1 MKRKKENGTPKG
13 SPTEREVKWKVE
25 NKQFSVF
32 RFPFSVLLVLFL
44 SLEAFPLL
52 AQSIGNVQMDEANL
66 YAMTKQMGQFIR
78 RFNYEEDQFGNQ
90 INPKD
95 PSYRNTEKRRQS
107 MAILFDQQTY
117 GNQPDLQ
124 RYFIEDVTSN
134 DSTFMTFLGGRW
146 YSEVSAS
153 FKYKG
158 KNVSII
164 MILGVEKEGLG
175 SKWVLNN
182 IYFSEFNKLFPTG
195 EIAEKEKHFLHP
207 MSHELDFMNI
217 YKIFKEPEVI
227 EYYASKR
234 FEPDYLTLFFYEIKK
249 GNLVFQE
256 VESVK
261 FHVFQIKDWYFE
273 VSWFNRMGSNSGWLI
288 SNLIYISEKEKKDL
302 IKFYEP

>member
-1 MKRKKENGTPKG
+1 MSKK
-13 SPTEREVKWKVE
+13 
-25 NKQFSVF
+25 
-32 RFPFSVLLVLFL
+32 LLILVLALCFM
-44 SLEAFPLL
+44 AAPMQ
-52 AQSIGNVQMDEANL
+52 AQSLGDVQFDEANL

-78 RFNYEEDQFGNQ
+78 RFNYEEDQFGYK

-95 PSYRNTEKRRQS
+95 PSYRNKDKRQQS
-107 MAILFDQQTY
+107 LAILFDQETY

-124 RYFIEDVTSN
+124 RFFIEDVTTT

-146 YSEVSAS
+146 YSEVSAT

-158 KNVSII
+158 KDANVI
-164 MILGVEKEGLG
+164 MILGVEQEGLG

-182 IYFSEFNKLFPTG
+182 IYFSEFNKLFPNG
-195 EIAEKEKHFLHP
+195 EMAEKEKHFLHP

-227 EYYASKR
+227 EYYASKS
-234 FEPDYLTLFFYEIKK
+234 FEPDYLTLFFYEIKR
-249 GNLVFQE
+249 GNLIFQN
-256 VESVK
+256 VETVK

-273 VSWFNRMGSNSGWLI
+273 VSWFNRSGSNAGWLI
-288 SNLIYISEKEKKDL
+288 SNLIYIPEKDKKDL

>member
-1 MKRKKENGTPKG
+1 MRSKKTEVRSKKKEGG
-13 SPTEREVKWKVE
+13 S
-25 NKQFSVF
+25 FST
-32 RFPFSVLLVLFL
+32 LLILFL
-44 SLEAFPLL
+44 SVCFVIPGK
-52 AQSIGNVQMDEANL
+52 AQSIGNVQFDEANL

-78 RFNYEEDQFGNQ
+78 RFNYEEDQFGYK

-95 PSYRNTEKRRQS
+95 PAYRNTEKRRQS

-117 GNQPDLQ
+117 GSQPELQ
-124 RYFIEDVTSN
+124 QFFIEDVTSN

-146 YSEVSAS
+146 YSEVSAT

-158 KNVSII
+158 KPVNII
-164 MILGVEKEGLG
+164 MILGVEQEGLG

-182 IYFSEFNKLFPTG
+182 IYFSEFNKLFLTG
-195 EIAEKEKHFLHP
+195 EITEKEKHFLHP

-227 EYYASKR
+227 EYYASKS
-234 FEPDYLTLFFYEIKK
+234 FEPDYLTLFFYEIKR
-249 GNLVFQE
+249 GNLVFEQ
-256 VESVK
+256 VDTVK

-273 VSWFNRMGSNSGWLI
+273 VSWFNRSGSNAGWLI
-288 SNLIYISEKEKKDL
+288 SNLMYIPEKEKKDL

>member
-1 MKRKKENGTPKG
+1 MSKK
-13 SPTEREVKWKVE
+13 
-25 NKQFSVF
+25 
-32 RFPFSVLLVLFL
+32 LLILVLALCFGIL
-44 SLEAFPLL
+44 PMK
-52 AQSIGNVQMDEANL
+52 AQSIGDVQMDEANL

-95 PSYRNTEKRRQS
+95 PSYRNKDKRQQS
-107 MAILFDQQTY
+107 LAILFDQQTY
-117 GNQPDLQ
+117 GSQPDLQ

-146 YSEVSAS
+146 NSEVSAS

-195 EIAEKEKHFLHP
+195 EIAEREKHFLHP

-227 EYYASKR
+227 EYYASKN

>member
-1 MKRKKENGTPKG
+1 MRRQKIEGRRQKA
-13 SPTEREVKWKVE
+13 EVG
-25 NKQFSVF
+25 KQIIF
-32 RFPFSVLLVLFL
+32 RFPLSVILLFFL
-44 SLEAFPLL
+44 LNMDVVSLK
-52 AQSIGNVQMDEANL
+52 AQSIGNFQMDETHL

-95 PSYRNTEKRRQS
+95 PAYHNRQKRQQS
-107 MAILFDQQTY
+107 LSILFDQETY

-124 RYFIEDVTSN
+124 RFFIEDVTSD

-146 YSEVSAS
+146 YSEVSAT

-158 KNVSII
+158 KEVSLI
-164 MILGVEKEGLG
+164 MILGIEKEGLG

-182 IYFSEFNKLFPTG
+182 IYFSEFNKLFPNG
-195 EIAEKEKHFLHP
+195 ELSEKEKHFLHP

-217 YKIFKEPEVI
+217 YKIFKEPEII
-227 EYYASKR
+227 EYYASR
-234 FEPDYLTLFFYEIKK
+234 SFEPDYLTLFFYEIKR
-249 GNLVFQE
+249 GNLIFQN
-256 VESVK
+256 VDAVK

-273 VSWFNRMGSNSGWLI
+273 VSWFNRSGNNAGWLI
-288 SNLIYISEKEKKDL
+288 SNLIYLPEKDKKDL

>member
-1 MKRKKENGTPKG
+1 MSKK
-13 SPTEREVKWKVE
+13 
-25 NKQFSVF
+25 
-32 RFPFSVLLVLFL
+32 LLILVLALCFG
-44 SLEAFPLL
+44 AMPMK
-52 AQSIGNVQMDEANL
+52 AQSVGDVKMDEANF
-66 YAMTKQMGQFIR
+66 YAMTKQMSQFIR
-78 RFNYEEDQFGNQ
+78 RFNYEEDQFGNM

-95 PSYRNTEKRRQS
+95 ASYHNKTKRQQS
-107 MAILFDQQTY
+107 LAVLFDQQTY

-146 YSEVSAS
+146 YSEVSAT

-158 KNVSII
+158 KNANVV

-182 IYFSEFNKLFPTG
+182 IYFSEFNKLFPAG
-195 EIAEKEKHFLHP
+195 EMAEREKHFLHP

-217 YKIFKEPEVI
+217 YKIFKEPEVV
-227 EYYASKR
+227 EYYASKS
-234 FEPDYLTLFFYEIKK
+234 FEPNYLTLFFYEIKK
-249 GNLVFQE
+249 GNLVFQN

-273 VSWFNRMGSNSGWLI
+273 VSWFNRSGSNAGWLI
-288 SNLIYISEKEKKDL
+288 SNLIYISEKDKKDL

>member
-1 MKRKKENGTPKG
+1 MLLLLA
-13 SPTEREVKWKVE
+13 
-25 NKQFSVF
+25 
-32 RFPFSVLLVLFL
+32 VLLGFGTLPV
-44 SLEAFPLL
+44 S
-52 AQSIGNVQMDEANL
+52 AQSIGNVQMDEADL

-78 RFNYEEDQFGNQ
+78 RFNYEEDQFGYK

-95 PSYRNTEKRRQS
+95 PSYHNREKRQQS
-107 MAILFDQQTY
+107 LAILFDQQTY

-124 RYFIEDVTSN
+124 RFFIEDVTQD

-146 YSEVSAS
+146 YSEVSAT

-158 KNVSII
+158 KDVSII

-195 EIAEKEKHFLHP
+195 EISEKEKHFLHP
-207 MSHELDFMNI
+207 LSHELDFMNI

-227 EYYASKR
+227 EYYASKD
-234 FEPDYLTLFFYEIKK
+234 FVPDYLTLFFYEIKR
-249 GNLVFQE
+249 GNLVFQN
-256 VESVK
+256 VDTVK

-273 VSWFNRMGSNSGWLI
+273 VSWFNRNGSNAGWLI
-288 SNLIYISEKEKKDL
+288 SNLIYLPEKDKKDL
-302 IKFYEP
+302 IKFYQP

>member
-1 MKRKKENGTPKG
+1 MTKH
-13 SPTEREVKWKVE
+13 
-25 NKQFSVF
+25 
-32 RFPFSVLLVLFL
+32 RFLTCLLVLLL
-44 SLEAFPLL
+44 SVEALPLV
-52 AQSIGNVQMDEANL
+52 AQSIGDVQFDEANL

-78 RFNYEEDQFGNQ
+78 RFNYEEDQFGYK

-95 PSYRNTEKRRQS
+95 PSYRNRAKRQQS
-107 MAILFDQQTY
+107 LAILFDQQTY

-124 RYFIEDVTSN
+124 KFFIEDVTTG

-146 YSEVSAS
+146 YSEVSAT

-158 KNVSII
+158 KDANVI
-164 MILGVEKEGLG
+164 MILGVEQEGLG

-195 EIAEKEKHFLHP
+195 EMAEREKHFLHP

-227 EYYASKR
+227 EYYASKS

-249 GNLVFQE
+249 GNLVFQN
-256 VESVK
+256 VETVK

-273 VSWFNRMGSNSGWLI
+273 VSWFNRSGSNAGWLI
-288 SNLIYISEKEKKDL
+288 SNLIYIPEKDKADL

>member
-1 MKRKKENGTPKG
+1 MIEKKIEDGRQK
-13 SPTEREVKWKVE
+13 TEDRRS
-25 NKQFSVF
+25 SV
-32 RFPFSVLLVLFL
+32 VLLIL
-44 SLEAFPLL
+44 LL
-52 AQSIGNVQMDEANL
+52 AVMAMPAMAQNIGDFQMDETNL

-78 RFNYEEDQFGNQ
+78 RFNYEEDQFGYK

-95 PSYRNTEKRRQS
+95 PAYHNRQKRQQS
-107 MAILFDQQTY
+107 LAILFDQATY

-124 RYFIEDVTSN
+124 RFFIEDVTAD

-146 YSEVSAS
+146 YSEVSAT

-158 KNVSII
+158 KDVNLI
-164 MILGVEKEGLG
+164 MILGIEKEGLG

-195 EIAEKEKHFLHP
+195 EMAEKEKHFLHP

-217 YKIFKEPEVI
+217 YKIFKEPEII
-227 EYYASKR
+227 EYYASKS
-234 FEPDYLTLFFYEIKK
+234 FEPDYLTLFFYEVKK
-249 GNLVFQE
+249 GNLVFQN
-256 VESVK
+256 VDTVK

-273 VSWFNRMGSNSGWLI
+273 VSWFNRSGSNAGWLI
-288 SNLIYISEKEKKDL
+288 SNLIYLPEKEKTEL